1 MSCFSSRSRLSRR
14 SPSRSPVQLK
24 CYRTVFFGIHGE
36 SVADSGTVE
45 VKNKRGWTAAL
56 DLSVCVFG
64 PELPLHVRGLSQSPK
79 LRTAA
84 ITDICFFIFWIG
96 RVVNGESCS
105 CGLRFCWKRL
115 VFILLGRLWQP
126 GWDPD
131 TRWEVTATSRARERY
146 QISHFMISI
155 HYVYV
160 YINIFVCLYSI

>member
-36 SVADSGTVE
+36 SVADSGT
-45 VKNKRGWTAAL
+45 AAL

-84 ITDICFFIFWIG
+84 ITDICFFIFLNW
-96 RVVNGESCS
+96 ESS
-105 CGLRFCWKRL
+105 EW
-115 VFILLGRLWQP
+115 
-126 GWDPD
+126 
-131 TRWEVTATSRARERY
+131 RE
-146 QISHFMISI
+146 
-155 HYVYV
+155 
-160 YINIFVCLYSI
+160 L